1 MEEST
6 GSPLQITDH
15 RSQLTRLKVMTV
27 VGTRPEI
34 IRLSRVMAAL
44 DASPAIEHITV
55 HTGQNYDYELNEVFY
70 EDMGVRKPDYFLNAA
85 GATATATVG
94 QILINIDPILEEVK
108 PDAFLVLGD
117 TNSCLCAIPAK
128 KRHIP
133 IFHMEAG
140 NRCFDQRVPEE
151 TNRKIVDHIA
161 DINLTY
167 SDIAREYLLR
177 EGLPADRI
185 IKTGSP
191 MFEVL
196 NHYMPKIQASDV
208 LERMGLEKGKYFV
221 VSAHREENIS
231 NDKNFFG
238 LLESLNQIAEKY
250 QYPIIVSTHP
260 RTRKRLEEVKS
271 QGKSEK
277 SLGNDDKSQVKSN
290 KSQVSEQFPNSNS
303 RSPVPNPQS
312 PITLHPLIQWQKPL
326 GFSDYNA
333 LQINSFAVLSDSGT
347 ISEESSIMNFRALN
361 IRDAHERPEAM
372 EEASVM
378 MVGLNPERILQ
389 CLAQLELQAIGPRL
403 SNNREQPLANSSQ
416 ITDHSSLLT
425 TFRPVSDYSMPNVSE
440 KMVRI
445 ILSYTSY
452 IKRVVWSE

>member
-1 MEEST
+1 MKA
-6 GSPLQITDH
+6 
-15 RSQLTRLKVMTV
+15 RLKVMTV

-44 DASPAIEHITV
+44 DLSEAIEHTIV
-55 HTGQNYDYELNEVFY
+55 HTGQNYDYELNQIFF
-70 EDMGVRKPDYFLNAA
+70 EDLGIRKPDFFLNAA
-85 GATATATVG
+85 GATATETVG
-94 QILINIDPILEEVK
+94 QILIKIDPLLESEK

-151 TNRKIVDHIA
+151 TNRKIVDHVS
-161 DINLTY
+161 DVNLTY

-196 NHYMPKIQASDV
+196 NHYLPEINASDILNKLN
-208 LERMGLEKGKYFV
+208 LEENKFFV
-221 VSAHREENIS
+221 VSAHREENINS
-231 NDKNFFG
+231 EKNFKG
-238 LLESLNQIAEKY
+238 LMDSLNLIVEKY
-250 QYPIIVSTHP
+250 GYPIIVSTHP
-260 RTRKRLEEVKS
+260 RTQKMIDSKKIEMRPEV
-271 QGKSEK
+271 
-277 SLGNDDKSQVKSN
+277 
-290 KSQVSEQFPNSNS
+290 QF
-303 RSPVPNPQS
+303 
-312 PITLHPLIQWQKPL
+312 LKPM
-326 GFSDYNA
+326 GFNDYNA
-333 LQINSFAVLSDSGT
+333 LQMKSYAVLSDSGT
-347 ISEESSIMNFRALN
+347 ISEESSTLNFPALN

-378 MVGLNPERILQ
+378 MVGLNPERIMQGLTQLQ
-389 CLAQLELQAIGPRL
+389 YQKRGIER
-403 SNNREQPLANSSQ
+403 N
-416 ITDHSSLLT
+416 
-425 TFRPVSDYSMPNVSE
+425 FRPVADYSMPNVSE

-445 ILSYTSY
+445 ILSYTDY
-452 IKRVVWSE
+452 VKRVVWSER

>member
-1 MEEST
+1 MKS
-6 GSPLQITDH
+6 
-15 RSQLTRLKVMTV
+15 RLKVMTV

-44 DASPAIEHITV
+44 DNSDAIEHIIV
-55 HTGQNYDYELNEVFY
+55 HTGQNYDYELNQIFF
-70 EDMGVRKPDYFLNAA
+70 DDLGIRKPDFFLNAA
-85 GATATATVG
+85 GATATETVG
-94 QILINIDPILEEVK
+94 QILIKIDPLLEAEN

-151 TNRKIVDHIA
+151 TNRKIVDHIS
-161 DINLTY
+161 DVNLTY

-196 NHYMPKIQASDV
+196 NHYLPSIQSSDV
-208 LERMGLEKGKYFV
+208 LERLGLEEGKFFV
-221 VSAHREENIS
+221 VSSHREENINS
-231 NDKNFFG
+231 EKNFQG
-238 LLESLNQIAEKY
+238 LMESLNLIAEKY
-250 QYPIIVSTHP
+250 NYPIIVSTHP
-260 RTRKRLEEVKS
+260 RTRNMIEKKS
-271 QGKSEK
+271 IQMHK
-277 SLGNDDKSQVKSN
+277 NV
-290 KSQVSEQFPNSNS
+290 QF
-303 RSPVPNPQS
+303 
-312 PITLHPLIQWQKPL
+312 LKPL
-326 GFSDYNA
+326 GFNDYNA
-333 LQINSFAVLSDSGT
+333 LQMKSFAVLSDSGT
-347 ISEESSIMNFRALN
+347 ISEESSVLNFRALN

-378 MVGLNPERILQ
+378 MVGLSPERIMQGLVQLQ
-389 CLAQLELQAIGPRL
+389 YQKIGSER
-403 SNNREQPLANSSQ
+403 N
-416 ITDHSSLLT
+416 
-425 TFRPVSDYSMPNVSE
+425 FRPVADYSMPNVSE

-445 ILSYTSY
+445 ILSYTDY
-452 IKRVVWSE
+452 IKRVVWREL